1 MKYIERGSIKLT
13 EPRGRVKQYQMSENA
28 TGEKRENEA
37 EKVFE
42 EILAENAPH
51 LEKILNYGFEK
62 LSKT

>member
-1 MKYIERGSIKLT
+1 
-13 EPRGRVKQYQMSENA
+13 MSENA